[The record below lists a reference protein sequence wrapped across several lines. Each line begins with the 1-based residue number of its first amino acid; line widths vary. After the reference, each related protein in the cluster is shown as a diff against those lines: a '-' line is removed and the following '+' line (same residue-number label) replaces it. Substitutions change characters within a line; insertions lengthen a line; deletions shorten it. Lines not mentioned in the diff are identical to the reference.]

1 MNMNSP
7 YWRPDPFNSPES
19 PTPLSRPV
27 PPQLAQWQ
35 LVAERCMRAL
45 IQQLVSQ
52 DPNGV
57 NAAYTALSGNN
68 FMNPLWARA
77 VESALE
83 IADYILQTGQ
93 AQQPSQAV
101 QGGAELSIKLF
112 VFNEIQ
118 KFPQIRQYCNPMV
131 LQDLQQ
137 GAQCATN
144 IAAAID
150 RAEQQYRTQMQPQSQ
165 MAGGY
170 PIGGNQQQMYGYNHN
185 QMVTAAAYS
194 TPPSRA
200 TGSQWDPI
208 VGSNRQPQQQQ
219 AVQQM
224 SMPGT
229 SVRLSPGGKVPQA
242 PVAAPAPDPFK
253 NEWNEVTLEPGRV
266 TTQAFDGKTDTFIG
280 GFVSSRQPASALPE
294 APVAAPQFEAAKV
307 NSNPDEIVW
316 RPGDTIYIPM
326 FNDKTHYLDE
336 SGNLRKRPMEY
347 NAHQLDPALRTTD
360 TSAGIKRP
368 MQIEAAPLDTGDDTE
383 STPATEIVELEE
395 TLVIDDVVVG
405 TSVDAAIEIIGEL
418 HNITGG
424 NRAIEFAVL
433 EAKPFVIGNQAKED
447 FRLNCAGL
455 FTSSPAKS
463 VSALVTEINKVAAYN
478 DRLFRYL
485 EKLATQVV
493 NDVLA
498 SGLGLVGEGG
508 GFITSFLEDWM
519 ELPAYLRENYGE
531 AHFEALR
538 KASPAIIQR
547 IAVLA
552 DPQLEEHYLRFTT
565 GSLEHI
571 TNSGIKLKGGELE
584 LMDTKAITAQRRQDL
599 ANEERKT
606 TLNNT
611 VLLLNL
617 TRVVV
622 LPVSSHDLSLN
633 INEDGPSILSEE
645 MTPDVYHCVNGVYS
659 RSVSSRLPASS
670 VCLSDWAGDRLYINP
685 VYLGDPDLY
694 SLS

>member
-1 MNMNSP
+1 MNMP
-7 YWRPDPFNSPES
+7 YWRPDPYNCPES
-19 PTPLSRPV
+19 LSVLTRPA
-27 PPQLAQWQ
+27 PHQLAQWQ
-35 LVAERCMRAL
+35 LVAERTMRAV

-57 NAAYTALSGNN
+57 NAAYGALSHNN
-68 FMNPLWARA
+68 FVNPLWVRA

-83 IADYILQTGQ
+83 IADYIMQTGQ

-118 KFPQIRQYCNPMV
+118 KFPQIQQYCNPMV

-137 GAQCATN
+137 SAQCASN
-144 IAAAID
+144 IALAID
-150 RAEQQYRTQMQPQSQ
+150 RAEQQYRQQMQPQNQ

-170 PIGGNQQQMYGYNHN
+170 PIGGNQPMQGFTRN
-185 QMVTAAAYS
+185 QMVMASAFSA
-194 TPPSRA
+194 PPSRA

-208 VGSNRQPQQQQ
+208 VGSNRQPQHQP
-219 AVQQM
+219 AQQM
-224 SMPGT
+224 SMPGS
-229 SVRLSPGGKVPQA
+229 SVRLSPGGKVPPA
-242 PVAAPAPDPFK
+242 PVAAPVPDPFK
-253 NEWNEVTLEPGRV
+253 DEWNEVTLEPGRV
-266 TTQAFDGKTDTFIG
+266 STQTFDGKTDTFMS
-280 GFVSSRQPASALPE
+280 GFVSTRQPASALPE
-294 APVAAPQFEAAKV
+294 TTASIPQAAATAV
-307 NSNPDEIVW
+307 DNNPDEIVW
-316 RPGDTIYIPM
+316 RPGDTIGIPM
-326 FNDKTHYLDE
+326 FNSKTHYLDE
-336 SGNLRKRPMEY
+336 SGNLRKRQMEY

-360 TSAGIKRP
+360 TTAGIKRP
-368 MQIEAAPLDTGDDTE
+368 MQIEAAPLDTGDDADE
-383 STPATEIVELEE
+383 APATEIVVLEE
-395 TLVIDDVVVG
+395 TLVLDDVVVG

-418 HNITGG
+418 HNITAG

-433 EAKPFVIGNQAKED
+433 EAKPFVIGNRAKED

-455 FTSSPAKS
+455 FTTSPAKS

-485 EKLATQVV
+485 EQLATHVV

-498 SGLGLVGEGG
+498 SGLGLSGDGV

-519 ELPAYLRENYGE
+519 NLPSYLRENYGE
-531 AHFEALR
+531 AYFEALR

-552 DPQLEEHYLRFTT
+552 DPELEEHYLRFTT

-584 LMDTKAITAQRRQDL
+584 LMDSKAVVAQRRQDL
-599 ANEERKT
+599 ANEDRKT
-606 TLNNT
+606 ALNNT

-622 LPVSSHDLSLN
+622 LPIGSKDLALN
-633 INEDGPSILSEE
+633 INEEGPSILSEE
-645 MTPDVYHCVNGVYS
+645 MTPDIYRCVNDVYG
-659 RSVSSRLPASS
+659 RSVSSRLPASG
-670 VCLSDWAGDRLYINP
+670 VCLSDCTGDRLYINP
-685 VYLGDPDLY
+685 VYLGDPDMY
-694 SLS
+694 GLSC